1 MTDYLEQPP
10 FGRTGFL
17 SFERHSLARADTFEH
32 YFREAGLAPWRYHPD
47 GAVADTLLRSDSL
60 AAQLERYRQQHPDE
74 IGRLEATLR
83 RCSAVVF
90 LVSSESLRSA
100 FCELEAW
107 VAGII
112 HSYGAREHAAI
123 YVILEEAGLEPP
135 VFIRH
140 FWRRTYEPGLEEAMA
155 ALLASEIDAQAA
167 KIAIVEHHRQQK
179 YR

>member
-1 MTDYLEQPP
+1 MTDYLEQAP
-10 FGRTGFL
+10 FGRTVFL
-17 SFERHSLARADTFEH
+17 SFERHSLAKADKFEH
-32 YFREAGLAPWRYHPD
+32 CFREAGLTPWRYHPD
-47 GAVADTLLRSDSL
+47 GAVADTLPRNDSL
-60 AAQLERYRQQHPDE
+60 TAQIENYRQRHPDE
-74 IGRLEATLR
+74 IERLEATLR

-90 LVSSESLRSA
+90 LVSSRSLRSA

-112 HSYGAREHAAI
+112 HGYGAHESAAI

-135 VFIRH
+135 LFIKD
-140 FWRRTYEPGLEEAMA
+140 FWRRTYEPGLEEALA

-167 KIAIVEHHRQQK
+167 KIAAVEHHRQQK